1 MGRSLNILLK
11 VSTVPNKYIISAAAI
26 IALVVASYVIN
37 FYFLLGYGVSK
48 ETSAWAEFGDFLG
61 GVLNPILSFLALA
74 LLIKSL
80 SLQNEAN
87 ANLRKELNNNERTEK
102 LKSFESL
109 FFNMISFQKEL
120 FDSFVVDIIDDGGEV
135 NTLRKVKA
143 VIYIENKVENMR
155 NSGCEKADISQYI
168 DSLDADDQ
176 IFGLCRAFYIVVMMV
191 SEKLKNSDGF
201 STNDRKSHIRTLVNF
216 TDFSQLRLVII
227 CIQFMEYES
236 VKYMRESSEFR
247 EVIEE
252 VGLGFNLY

>member
-1 MGRSLNILLK
+1 MERSLNILLK
-11 VSTVPNKYIISAAAI
+11 VSTVLNKYIISAAAI

-37 FYFLLGYGVSK
+37 FYFLLGYGVSQ
-48 ETSAWAEFGDFLG
+48 ETSTWAEFGDFFG
-61 GVLNPILSFLALA
+61 GVLNPVLSFLALV

-87 ANLRKELNNNERTEK
+87 ASLRKELNNNEKTEK

-120 FDSFVVDIIDDGGEV
+120 FDSFSVEVVDGET
-135 NTLRKVKA
+135 NTLNKVKA
-143 VIYIENKVENMR
+143 VIYIENEVEKMR
-155 NSGCEKADISQYI
+155 SSGCEKVDISQYI
-168 DSLDADDQ
+168 DDLDADDQ

-191 SEKLKNSDGF
+191 SEKLKDSDGF
-201 STNDRKSHIRTLVNF
+201 STDDRKSHIRTLVNF

>member
-1 MGRSLNILLK
+1 M
-11 VSTVPNKYIISAAAI
+11 PNKYIIAAAVT

-37 FYFLLGYGVSK
+37 FYFFLGYSVSQK
-48 ETSAWAEFGDFLG
+48 TSVWAEFGDFVG
-61 GVLNPILSFLALA
+61 GVLNPILSFLALV

-87 ANLRKELNNNERTEK
+87 ANLRKELNNNQRTEK

-109 FFNMISFQKEL
+109 FFNMISFQKEIFDL
-120 FDSFVVDIIDDGGEV
+120 FSIQVCGKNGEI
-135 NTLRKVKA
+135 NIFNKVKA
-143 VIYIENKVENMR
+143 VIHIEGEIERMR
-155 NSGCEKADISQYI
+155 ASSAEEVDVNEYI
-168 DSLDADDQ
+168 DGIDADDQ
-176 IFGLCRAFYIVVMMV
+176 IFGLCRAFYIVVMMI
-191 SEKLKNSDGF
+191 SEKLKDSDGF
-201 STNDRKSHIRTLVNF
+201 SVTDRKSHIRTLVNF

-247 EVIEE
+247 EVVEE